1 MSNNIISIGDWKI
14 QRNGEHRIQTEGDC
28 DHKHLELD
36 ERGDVVRCLKCGTQV
51 SAFWAIKMIS
61 EQYNSSLRRLVRERE
76 TVKQAKEENLH
87 LLAAK
92 KVEKAWRRRSMVPAC
107 PHCGR
112 GILPED
118 GLGSSMINREMELR
132 RRKAELEKKH
142 PVNA

>member
-1 MSNNIISIGDWKI
+1 MSNNIINIGDWQIK
-14 QRNGEHRIQTEGDC
+14 RSGEYRMQTDGDC

-61 EQYNSSLRRLVRERE
+61 EQYNLSLRKLASERE
-76 TVKQAKEENLH
+76 TIRLAKDENLH

-92 KVEKAWRRRSMVPAC
+92 KVEKAWRKRSMVPAC
-107 PHCGR
+107 PHCSR

-118 GLGSSMINREMELR
+118 GLGSAMINREMELR
-132 RRKAELEKKH
+132 RRKTEFDKKQ
-142 PVNA
+142 PS

>member
-1 MSNNIISIGDWKI
+1 MSDNVISIGDWQIK
-14 QRNGEHRIQTEGDC
+14 RSSEHRIQKDGDC

-61 EQYNSSLRRLVRERE
+61 EQYNCSLRKLASERE

-112 GILPED
+112 GIFPED
-118 GLGSSMINREMELR
+118 GLGGSMINREMELR
-132 RRKAELEKKH
+132 RRKAEFGNKH